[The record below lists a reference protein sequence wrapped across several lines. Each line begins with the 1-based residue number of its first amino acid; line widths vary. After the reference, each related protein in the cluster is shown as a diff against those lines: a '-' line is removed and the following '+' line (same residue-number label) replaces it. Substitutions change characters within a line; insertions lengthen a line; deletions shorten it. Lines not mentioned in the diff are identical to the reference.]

1 MRLASTDAC
10 ADSVEPMHDRILL
23 IKTGALGDVLRTT
36 SILPGLKA
44 LAGVG
49 PIEWV
54 TCPEAEPLVRDHPL
68 LDGVRVWDGELD
80 GLDGYAANL
89 ALTGKEW
96 ILSLDDELGP
106 CRLATRLQACGGARL
121 SGAYE
126 DEDGQRVYTDD
137 TEAWFG
143 MGLLSRAGRV
153 EADKRKQQNERT
165 HGQLFAS
172 MLGIE
177 PGRPRLVLSEALV
190 QEART
195 RLGGPGALIGLNTGA
210 GGRWIT
216 KGLDVQRSVEL
227 ARQLH
232 SALGP
237 GVRFLVLGGVLEA
250 ERNGRMLELL
260 GEIGGL
266 EVLDGGT
273 DNGLLEFA
281 AQVACCDVLVSS
293 DSLALHMAVAL
304 ERPVVAFFA
313 PTSGAEVD
321 LFGRG
326 RSIRSTSSDYCS
338 YRPEADNSSITPER
352 LCSAVQEVL
361 NE

>member
-1 MRLASTDAC
+1 MY
-10 ADSVEPMHDRILL
+10 DRILL

-44 LAGVG
+44 LEGVG
-49 PIEWV
+49 SIVWLTSPQ
-54 TCPEAEPLVRDHPL
+54 AEPLVREHPL
-68 LDGVRVWDGELD
+68 VDEVRIWDGDPE
-80 GLDGYAANL
+80 GVGFYVANL
-89 ALTGKEW
+89 GSTGSEW

-106 CRLATRLQACGGARL
+106 CRLATRLQAYSGSRL

-126 DEDGQRVYTDD
+126 DESGELAYTDD
-137 TEAWFG
+137 VEAWFG
-143 MGLLSRAGRV
+143 MGLLSRCGKP
-153 EADKRKQQNERT
+153 EADKRKRANELT
-165 HGQLFAS
+165 HGQIFAE

-177 PGRPRLVLSEALV
+177 DSKPSLNLSEFLV
-190 QEART
+190 EEAREG
-195 RLGGPGALIGLNTGA
+195 LGGTGVLIGLNTGA
-210 GGRWIT
+210 GGRWPS
-216 KGLDVQRSVEL
+216 KELSVERSVEL
-227 ARQLH
+227 AGLLH
-232 SALGP
+232 AALGT
-237 GVRFLVLGGVLEA
+237 GVRFVVLGGVLEA
-250 ERNGRMLELL
+250 DRNRRMLELL
-260 GEIGGL
+260 SAEEGL
-266 EVLDGGT
+266 VVLDGGT

-293 DSLALHMAVAL
+293 DSLALHMGVAL

-338 YRPEADNSSITPER
+338 YRPDADNSSITPER
-352 LCSAVQEVL
+352 LCTAVLELL